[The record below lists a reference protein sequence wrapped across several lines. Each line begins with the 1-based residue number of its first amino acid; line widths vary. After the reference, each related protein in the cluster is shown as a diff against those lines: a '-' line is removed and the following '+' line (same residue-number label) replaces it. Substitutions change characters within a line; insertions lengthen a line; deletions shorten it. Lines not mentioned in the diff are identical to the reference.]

1 MTLFRS
7 PRAYCLLLGS
17 LVMLLGLSCVVAL
30 GFGPARLDSGLVGRI
45 VLQRLFG
52 VAAEPGAWSAGQEH
66 IVWLIRAPRVLLG
79 ACVGAG
85 LALVGAALQAVTRNP
100 LADPHLLGATSG
112 ATLGAVLVV
121 LYIGEVI
128 GLLTLPLAA
137 FLGAL
142 GSMLLV
148 LGLLASVPDSA
159 HSALRWL
166 QALGGLYF
174 LWLAGQ
180 ALLAQR
186 RLEMPAQRDVPS
198 RGGYLRG
205 LRDGLLASSL
215 NPKLPIF
222 YAGLFG
228 VLARFSLPGWALALC
243 LAWMSLAVLCWDM
256 ALVRL
261 LDRPRWR
268 GWLQRRV
275 GALDRLC
282 GVLLLALGGW
292 LVLAAL

>member
-1 MTLFRS
+1 MFAAFVLVASTHFAALLS
-7 PRAYCLLLGS
+7 PGPDFFLLVRAALL
-17 LVMLLGLSCVVAL
+17 
-30 GFGPARLDSGLVGRI
+30 RGRR
-45 VLQRLFG
+45 QADG
-52 VAAEPGAWSAGQEH
+52 VAAGIALAN
-66 IVWLIRAPRVLLG
+66 LL
-79 ACVGAG
+79 
-85 LALVGAALQAVTRNP
+85 
-100 LADPHLLGATSG
+100 
-112 ATLGAVLVV
+112 
-121 LYIGEVI
+121 
-128 GLLTLPLAA
+128 
-137 FLGAL
+137 
-142 GSMLLV
+142 SMLLV

-275 GALDRLC
+275 GSLDRLC

>member
-1 MTLFRS
+1 MFAAFALVASTHFAALLS
-7 PRAYCLLLGS
+7 P
-17 LVMLLGLSCVVAL
+17 
-30 GFGPARLDSGLVGRI
+30 GPDFFL
-45 VLQRLFG
+45 
-52 VAAEPGAWSAGQEH
+52 
-66 IVWLIRAPRVLLG
+66 LIRAALLRG
-79 ACVGAG
+79 RRHADGCAAG
-85 LALVGAALQAVTRNP
+85 ISLAN
-100 LADPHLLGATSG
+100 LA
-112 ATLGAVLVV
+112 
-121 LYIGEVI
+121 
-128 GLLTLPLAA
+128 
-137 FLGAL
+137 
-142 GSMLLV
+142 SMLLV
-148 LGLLASVPDSA
+148 LFVLGLLPEVAS
-159 HSALRWL
+159 HGLRVVQL
-166 QALGGLYF
+166 LGGGYF
-174 LWLAGQ
+174 VWLGTQ
-180 ALLAQR
+180 ALLAR
-186 RLEMPAQRDVPS
+186 RKLEIPTA
-198 RGGYLRG
+198 GGNHKAGGFLRG
-205 LRDGLLASSL
+205 VREGFLASSL

>member
-1 MTLFRS
+1 MFAAFVLVASTHFAALLS
-7 PRAYCLLLGS
+7 PGPDFFLLVRAALL
-17 LVMLLGLSCVVAL
+17 
-30 GFGPARLDSGLVGRI
+30 RGRR
-45 VLQRLFG
+45 QADG
-52 VAAEPGAWSAGQEH
+52 VAAGIALAN
-66 IVWLIRAPRVLLG
+66 LL
-79 ACVGAG
+79 
-85 LALVGAALQAVTRNP
+85 
-100 LADPHLLGATSG
+100 
-112 ATLGAVLVV
+112 
-121 LYIGEVI
+121 
-128 GLLTLPLAA
+128 
-137 FLGAL
+137 
-142 GSMLLV
+142 SMLLV

-275 GALDRLC
+275 GALDQLC